1 MNPLLLG
8 NIRTTDYFK
17 NLAEIREFN
26 DFVDQVYYDAK
37 MVVPWVPGTH
47 NQRRTSGMCSA
58 ARGVSDAGIPSETF
72 TLLFKLFTLKPS
84 AQQLAIM
91 INHGDSP
98 YIRAIGFLFLRYL
111 CDPKKLWAWF
121 ENYL

>member
-1 MNPLLLG
+1 
-8 NIRTTDYFK
+8 
-17 NLAEIREFN
+17 
-26 DFVDQVYYDAK
+26 

-111 CDPKKLWAWF
+111 CDPKKLGCEMSSQF
-121 ENYL
+121 SC